1 MSETDFLSRAFGFES
16 DSRADPQAGNGAA
29 FAPRDALRHMNAA
42 FRILT
47 DAMPQMVWST
57 LPDGFHDYYNA
68 RWYEFTGV
76 PVGSTDGEAWNG
88 VFHPDDQDYAWGIWR
103 HSLETGEPYEINYRL
118 RHHSGEYR
126 WTLGRAL
133 PLRNE
138 QGTIVRWMGTC
149 TDIHESKVIAE
160 ENEVLSRELSH
171 RIKNIFA
178 VINGLIGMSARQ
190 SPELKPLA
198 AELQDRIA
206 ALGRAHE
213 FARPHSEDSQPLGS
227 AATLQGM
234 LTQILCAYPAMG
246 EGRLTVSGDD
256 LQIDDRS
263 ATPIA
268 LVFHELATNSAK
280 YGALSTGDGRVAI
293 KIELT
298 GEHVALQWSESNGPP
313 VTGTPSET
321 GFGTRLVQMAITQ
334 QLAGHIERNWLETGL
349 QVDMRVAAKRL
360 CKADGAPV

>member
-1 MSETDFLSRAFGFES
+1 MSDLDFLAHAFKGT
-16 DSRADPQAGNGAA
+16 RTNGADTGENGVVDA
-29 FAPRDALRHMNAA
+29 RDTLQRMNSA

-57 LPDGFHDYYNA
+57 LPDGYHDYYNA

-76 PVGSTDGEAWNG
+76 PAGSTDGEGWNDM
-88 VFHPDDQDYAWGIWR
+88 FHPDDQDHAWSIWR
-103 HSLETGEPYEINYRL
+103 HSLATGEPYEVNYRL

-133 PLRNE
+133 PLRNAKGE
-138 QGTIVRWMGTC
+138 IVRWIGTC
-149 TDIHESKVIAE
+149 TDIHQSKMIAE

-190 SPELKPLA
+190 NPELRPMA
-198 AELQDRIA
+198 SELQDRIA

-213 FARPHSEDSQPLGS
+213 FARPHSEQSRPVTIESSLSG
-227 AATLQGM
+227 L
-234 LTQILCAYPAMG
+234 LTEILAAYPALG
-246 EGRLTVSGDD
+246 EGRLTIRGDD
-256 LQIDDRS
+256 PEIDDRS

-280 YGALSTGDGRVAI
+280 YGALSSVTGSVAI
-293 KIELT
+293 QVAQDDDMVSISWIET
-298 GEHVALQWSESNGPP
+298 DGPVVAEAPKA
-313 VTGTPSET
+313 T
-321 GFGTRLVQMAITQ
+321 GFGTRLVQLAITQ
-334 QLAGHIERNWLETGL
+334 QLAGSIERHWLPQGL
-349 QVDMRVAAKRL
+349 RVDMRVSAGRLKR
-360 CKADGAPV
+360 AEGAPV

>member
-1 MSETDFLSRAFGFES
+1 MSELDFLAQAFEVNRRSGKGDGE
-16 DSRADPQAGNGAA
+16 NGVVDA
-29 FAPRDALRHMNAA
+29 RDTLQRMNSA

-57 LPDGFHDYYNA
+57 LPDGYHDYYNA

-76 PVGSTDGEAWNG
+76 PAGSTDGEGWSG
-88 VFHPDDQDYAWGIWR
+88 MFHPEDQEYAWSVWR
-103 HSLETGEPYEINYRL
+103 HSLATGEPYEVNYRL

-133 PLRNE
+133 ALRNE
-138 QGTIVRWMGTC
+138 RGEIVRWIGTC
-149 TDIHESKVIAE
+149 TDIHESKMMAE

-190 SPELKPLA
+190 NPELRPMA

-213 FARPHSEDSQPLGS
+213 FARPHSEQSRPVAIAS
-227 AATLQGM
+227 TLAGL
-234 LTQILCAYPAMG
+234 LTEILKAYPALG
-246 EGRLTVSGDD
+246 DGRLTISGDD
-256 LQIDDRS
+256 PEIDDRS

-280 YGALSTGDGRVAI
+280 YGALSSLDGQVMIEVSHDKDKVAI
-293 KIELT
+293 SWIE
-298 GEHVALQWSESNGPP
+298 QNGPELS
-313 VTGTPSET
+313 GEPSEA
-321 GFGTRLVQMAITQ
+321 GFGTRLVQLAITQ
-334 QLAGHIERNWLETGL
+334 QLAGAIERQWLKSGL
-349 QVDMRVAAKRL
+349 RVDMKVSAGRLKRVE
-360 CKADGAPV
+360 GAPV

>member
-1 MSETDFLSRAFGFES
+1 MSELDFLAQAFEVTRRNGKG
-16 DSRADPQAGNGAA
+16 DSENGVVDA
-29 FAPRDALRHMNAA
+29 RDTLQRMNSA

-57 LPDGFHDYYNA
+57 LPDGYHDYYNA

-76 PVGSTDGEAWNG
+76 PAGSTDGEGWNG
-88 VFHPDDQDYAWGIWR
+88 MFHPEDQEYAWSVWR
-103 HSLETGEPYEINYRL
+103 HSLATGEPYEVNYRL

-138 QGTIVRWMGTC
+138 RGEIVRWIGTC
-149 TDIHESKVIAE
+149 TDIHQSKIMAE

-190 SPELKPLA
+190 NPELRPMA

-213 FARPHSEDSQPLGS
+213 FARPHSEQSRPVTIAS
-227 AATLQGM
+227 TLAGL
-234 LTQILCAYPAMG
+234 LTEILKAYPALG
-246 EGRLTVSGDD
+246 DGRLTINGDD
-256 LQIDDRS
+256 PEIDDRS

-280 YGALSTGDGRVAI
+280 YGALSSLDGQVMIDVSHDEDKVAI
-293 KIELT
+293 SWIE
-298 GEHVALQWSESNGPP
+298 QNGPELS
-313 VTGTPSET
+313 GEPSET
-321 GFGTRLVQMAITQ
+321 GFGTRLVQLAITQ
-334 QLAGHIERNWLETGL
+334 QLAGAIERSWLRSGL
-349 QVDMRVAAKRL
+349 RVDMKVSASRLKR
-360 CKADGAPV
+360 AEGAPV

>member
-1 MSETDFLSRAFGFES
+1 MSELDFLAQAFKVTRA
-16 DSRADPQAGNGAA
+16 NGADDGENGVVDA
-29 FAPRDALRHMNAA
+29 RDTLQRMNSA

-57 LPDGFHDYYNA
+57 LPDGYHDYYNA

-76 PVGSTDGEAWNG
+76 PAGSTDGDGWNG
-88 VFHPDDQDYAWGIWR
+88 MFHPDDQDHAWSIWR
-103 HSLETGEPYEINYRL
+103 HSLATGEPYEVNYRL

-133 PLRNE
+133 PLRNAKGE
-138 QGTIVRWMGTC
+138 IVRWIGTC
-149 TDIHESKVIAE
+149 TDIHQSKMIAE

-190 SPELKPLA
+190 NPEMRPMA
-198 AELQDRIA
+198 SELQDRIA

-213 FARPHSEDSQPLGS
+213 FARPHSEQSRPV
-227 AATLQGM
+227 TLESSLSGL
-234 LTQILCAYPAMG
+234 LTEILAAYPALG
-246 EGRLTVSGDD
+246 EGRLTIRGDD
-256 LQIDDRS
+256 PEIDDRS

-280 YGALSTGDGRVAI
+280 YGALSSVTGSVAI
-293 KIELT
+293 QVAQDDDIVSINWIET
-298 GEHVALQWSESNGPP
+298 DGPTVAGEPAA
-313 VTGTPSET
+313 T
-321 GFGTRLVQMAITQ
+321 GFGTRLVQLAITQ
-334 QLAGHIERNWLETGL
+334 QLAGAIERHWLPKGL
-349 QVDMRVAAKRL
+349 RVDMRVSAGRLKR
-360 CKADGAPV
+360 AEGAPV

>member
-1 MSETDFLSRAFGFES
+1 MSELDFLAHAFKVTRA
-16 DSRADPQAGNGAA
+16 NGADNGENGVVDA
-29 FAPRDALRHMNAA
+29 RDTLQRMNSA

-57 LPDGFHDYYNA
+57 LPDGYHDYYNA

-76 PVGSTDGEAWNG
+76 PAGSTDGEGWNG
-88 VFHPDDQDYAWGIWR
+88 MFHPDDQDHAWSIWR
-103 HSLETGEPYEINYRL
+103 HSLATGEPYEVNYRL

-133 PLRNE
+133 PLRNAKGE
-138 QGTIVRWMGTC
+138 IVRWIGTC
-149 TDIHESKVIAE
+149 TDIHQSKMIAE

-190 SPELKPLA
+190 NPELRPMA
-198 AELQDRIA
+198 SELQDRIA

-213 FARPHSEDSQPLGS
+213 FARPHSEQSRPVTIESSLSG
-227 AATLQGM
+227 L
-234 LTQILCAYPAMG
+234 LTEILAAYPALG
-246 EGRLTVSGDD
+246 EGRLTICGDD
-256 LQIDDRS
+256 PQIDDRS

-280 YGALSTGDGRVAI
+280 YGALSSVTGSVAI
-293 KIELT
+293 QVAQDHDMVSINWIET
-298 GEHVALQWSESNGPP
+298 DGPAVAGEPAA
-313 VTGTPSET
+313 T
-321 GFGTRLVQMAITQ
+321 GFGTRLVQLAITQ
-334 QLAGHIERNWLETGL
+334 QLAGSIERHWLPQGL
-349 QVDMRVAAKRL
+349 RVDMRVSAGRLKR
-360 CKADGAPV
+360 AEGAPV